1 MPLPANLASSQQ
13 LLFAAAD
20 PSDSLP
26 HIPSSL
32 TALYSVSTLRRDQGT
47 LLPVHATLP
56 SYCSCGHSR
65 SVLQSSS
72 LLKSQAGERGK
83 ASLPSVP
90 QFTSKVPDHV
100 YFIIFLLPLTPLLH
114 PLPLTPPPDLSG
126 QDGTYLFPLSH
137 VLLFP
142 SFHCLRLY
150 FPNEIFFF

>member
-20 PSDSLP
+20 LSDSLP
-26 HIPSSL
+26 HIPLSL
-32 TALYSVSTLRRDQGT
+32 TDLYSVSTLHRDQGT

-72 LLKSQAGERGK
+72 LLKSQVGKRGK

-90 QFTSKVPDHV
+90 QFTSEVPDHV
-100 YFIIFLLPLTPLLH
+100 YFIIFLPPLTPLLH
-114 PLPLTPPPDLSG
+114 PPPLPHHLIF
-126 QDGTYLFPLSH
+126 QDRMGHISSLCHMS
-137 VLLFP
+137 
-142 SFHCLRLY
+142 Y
-150 FPNEIFFF
+150 FFLPFFTIYSLEFR